1 MKSHRWHSS
10 LGKLTHTTLNADIN
24 VTPLVDVC
32 LVLLIIFMVVTPMLQ
47 KGVPINLPITEDPE
61 KTPDTEKQLQI
72 SVKADGSVYLGST
85 VVRKEQVQSELE
97 QIHQRTP
104 DREIAVKGDKL
115 VKYGAVLDVLKAC
128 REVGFNNVGRSEE
141 HTSELQS
148 QFHLVCRL
156 LLEKK
161 KKKHQKDIQTD
172 THSNNTDENYDFTYI
187 EILHKSSFRHKS
199 VLYT

>member
-1 MKSHRWHSS
+1 MTSHRWHSS
-10 LGKLTHTTLNADIN
+10 VGKLQKTALNADIN

-47 KGVPINLPITEDPE
+47 KGVPVNLPVTEEPE
-61 KTPDTEKQLQI
+61 KTPDTDKQLQI

-115 VKYGAVLDVLKAC
+115 VKYGDVLDVLRAC
-128 REVGFNNVGRSEE
+128 REVGFNDVG
-141 HTSELQS
+141 LIAQP
-148 QFHLVCRL
+148 
-156 LLEKK
+156 KK
-161 KKKHQKDIQTD
+161 NPGQGT
-172 THSNNTDENYDFTYI
+172 
-187 EILHKSSFRHKS
+187 
-199 VLYT
+199 